1 MNGNIDGIKKRL
13 FKNISHLL
21 LIFVKINLNN
31 MDINKKILDLMYHSV
46 ISEGY
51 KDESINGTHDGVLAK
66 KVG

>member
-1 MNGNIDGIKKRL
+1 
-13 FKNISHLL
+13 
-21 LIFVKINLNN
+21 